1 MSVASPTEDLVPF
14 HPVAV
19 IAFTSDIFLS
29 DWLPEARPS
38 CSRFKLGF
46 SGEQII
52 AATDAFIDPSLVIIP
67 IFAGEARSVPFFRVT
82 SYCSRVSC
90 CFHSASVLTTFSL
103 IKNRSEERRVGKECR
118 SRWSRY

>member
-38 CSRFKLGF
+38 CYRFILGF
-46 SGEQII
+46 RGEQII
-52 AATDAFIDPSLVIIP
+52 AATEPVIYPSLVIIP
-67 IFAGEARSVPFFRVT
+67 ILTGEGAFRSFLSRDFILFA
-82 SYCSRVSC
+82 
-90 CFHSASVLTTFSL
+90 
-103 IKNRSEERRVGKECR
+103 SELLFPLGVRLDDLFA
-118 SRWSRY
+118 